1 MSRRKVP
8 MPTNVGNRLKMPE
21 AGFERWR
28 PHTFF
33 EGFNRDGST
42 RSRQGFKN
50 TLTDQEVVPQEGW
63 NADLS
68 HLDHGDLATVR
79 HSGDAYREG
88 YDRIEWDKPCQESE
102 SPQNQN

>member
-1 MSRRKVP
+1 MSKRKVP

-33 EGFNRDGST
+33 EGWNMDGT
-42 RSRQGFKN
+42 RRVREGFKN
-50 TLTDQEVVPQEGW
+50 TLTDQEVIPPEGW

-68 HLDHGDLATVR
+68 HLDHGDLACVS
-79 HSGDAYREG
+79 HAGDAYRTGWE
-88 YDRIEWDKPCQESE
+88 RIWGSG
-102 SPQNQN
+102 NQPSGS